1 MYMPIL
7 FENDVFND
15 LFDMGAVRNIPSCSM
30 RNAHRHDKHPMKCFS
45 NTGLNLLRTD
55 VKETEDAYEL
65 NVAVPGIKK
74 ENAKVELNDGYL
86 TISINENEQNEEK
99 DEKNNFIRKEI
110 YKGSAERSFYVGDEL
125 KEEDIKAKMDNGILN
140 IIVPKKKEEPKQ
152 EEKKLINIE

>member
-7 FENDVFND
+7 FENEVLND
-15 LFDMGAVRNIPSCSM
+15 LFDMGDVRNYPSC
-30 RNAHRHDKHPMKCFS
+30 RNAHRHDKHPMKYIS

-65 NVAVPGIKK
+65 SVAVPGIKK
-74 ENAKVELNDGYL
+74 ENAKIELNDGYL

-110 YKGSAERSFYVGDEL
+110 YKGSAERSFYVGEDL